1 MKIPHHS
8 AALVAAV
15 FGTALLAAPA
25 MAGDTALGRDKAK
38 ACAAC
43 HGIDGV
49 AKMPHVP
56 NIAGESTIYLEKQ
69 LKAFRSGERHDPM
82 MSIIAEGLSDDDIAN
97 VSAWYAAIK
106 VEVTLPE

>member
-1 MKIPHHS
+1 MKMTLNL
-8 AALVAAV
+8 AALLAAIL
-15 FGTALLAAPA
+15 AAPLLAAPA
-25 MAGDTALGRDKAK
+25 LAGDATLGRDKAK

-49 AKMPHVP
+49 AKLPHVP

-69 LKAFRSGERHDPM
+69 LKAFRSGERKDEM
-82 MSIIAEGLSDDDIAN
+82 MSIIAANLTDEDIAN

-106 VEVTLPE
+106 IKVTLPE

>member
-1 MKIPHHS
+1 MPQLS
-8 AALVAAV
+8 AALLVAV
-15 FGTALLAAPA
+15 LSTTLLSGPAL
-25 MAGDTALGRDKAK
+25 AGDATQGRDKAK

>member
-8 AALVAAV
+8 AALAATV
-15 FGTALLAAPA
+15 FAAALMAGPA

-106 VEVTLPE
+106 VDVTLPE

>member
-1 MKIPHHS
+1 MKMIRRS
-8 AALVAAV
+8 AALIATV
-15 FGTALLAAPA
+15 FSTALLSGPA
-25 MAGDTALGRDKAK
+25 LAGDTALGRDKAK

-106 VEVTLPE
+106 IEVTLPQ

>member
-1 MKIPHHS
+1 
-8 AALVAAV
+8 
-15 FGTALLAAPA
+15 
-25 MAGDTALGRDKAK
+25 MAGDTALGRHKAK

-97 VSAWYAAIK
+97 ISAWYAAIK
-106 VEVTLPE
+106 IEVTLPE